1 MRSDWAQPAPT
12 WAQASAKNYVDVM
25 LIRRRVRSDP
35 VNDDIPREV
44 LDWALYGRGVRELA
58 TMVANDGYRPDMIL
72 AIARGGLFCAGS
84 LGYALSV
91 KNVYVMNCE
100 YYTGV
105 GERLPVPVVLPP
117 AVDFVDLRESKVLIA
132 DDVADTGHTLKLV
145 RDLCLDEVAEV
156 RSAVLYEK
164 PQSLVR
170 CEYVWRRT
178 ARWINF
184 PWSTLPPVVDPAQ
197 AGFQVLD
204 A

>member
-1 MRSDWAQPAPT
+1 M
-12 WAQASAKNYVDVM
+12 NE
-25 LIRRRVRSDP
+25 
-35 VNDDIPREV
+35 NIPREEM
-44 LDWALYGRGVRELA
+44 DWPLYGRGVRELA
-58 TMVANDGYRPDMIL
+58 RMVAEDGYRPDMIL

-105 GERLPVPVVLPP
+105 GERLEVPVVLPP
-117 AVDFVDLRESKVLIA
+117 QVDFVDHRRSRVLIA

-164 PQSLVR
+164 PHSLVR

-184 PWSTLPPVVDPAQ
+184 PWSTEPPVVDTKET
-197 AGFQVLD
+197 GFRVLD